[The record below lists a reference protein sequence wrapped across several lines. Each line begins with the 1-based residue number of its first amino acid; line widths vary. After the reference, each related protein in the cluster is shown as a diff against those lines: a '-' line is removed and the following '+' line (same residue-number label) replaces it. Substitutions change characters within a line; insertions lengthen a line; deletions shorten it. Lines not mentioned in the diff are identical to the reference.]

1 MLLSKLTNKH
11 QPTMFADLID
21 ATFSI
26 CEEKIPGNGEDSYLY
41 MLSDTEG
48 LAAAFDGCGG
58 SGAKHYESYR
68 NKTGAY
74 MASRVAA
81 GAAKLWFENGQ
92 ADPAQG
98 TPNKLKELFRQYL
111 ELCKSMGNSVNKIK
125 GSLSKEFP
133 TTAAI
138 IRCRGVGSEI
148 EADCIWA
155 GDSRCYLLDEN
166 GLKQLS
172 RDDLGGLDAM
182 ENLSADGVLTNV
194 ISLSKGF
201 TLHCKTIRVRKP
213 VLLFSA
219 SDGCFGYFRTPMEF
233 EAMLLETMMKADS
246 FQTWQDG
253 ILARL
258 SEISGDDFTLCGFA
272 FGFGSYEK
280 MKKALARRTVAVFE
294 TYMKDI
300 ETKSRDE
307 LTKMWEDYKPEY
319 SCYLSDNYPVTD
331 V

>member
-1 MLLSKLTNKH
+1 MLRNKQTINH
-11 QPTMFADLID
+11 QPTLFADLVD
-21 ATFSI
+21 ASFAI
-26 CEEKIPGNGEDSYLY
+26 CEEKRPDNGEDSYLY

-58 SGAKHYESYR
+58 SGAKRYESYR

-81 GAAKLWFENGQ
+81 GATKLWFEDRQ
-92 ADPAQG
+92 SDPARG
-98 TPNKLKELFRQYL
+98 STEKLKEMYKQYL
-111 ELCKSMGNSVNKIK
+111 ERCKVLGNSAIKVK

-138 IRCRGVGSEI
+138 INCRGAGSEI

-155 GDSRCYLLDEN
+155 GDSRCYLLDET

-172 RDDLGGLDAM
+172 WDDLGGLDAM

-194 ISLSKGF
+194 ISLSKSF
-201 TLHCKTIRVRKP
+201 TLHRRTIRVRKP
-213 VLLFSA
+213 VILFSA

-246 FQTWQDG
+246 FQGWQDG
-253 ILARL
+253 ILKRL
-258 SEISGDDFTLCGFA
+258 AEISGDDFTFCGFA
-272 FGFGSYEK
+272 FGFGSYEN
-280 MKKALARRTVAVFE
+280 MKKTLARRTLAVFE

-307 LTKMWEDYKPEY
+307 LMQMWYGYKPEY
-319 SCYLSDNYPVTD
+319 SRYLSDAYPVVD